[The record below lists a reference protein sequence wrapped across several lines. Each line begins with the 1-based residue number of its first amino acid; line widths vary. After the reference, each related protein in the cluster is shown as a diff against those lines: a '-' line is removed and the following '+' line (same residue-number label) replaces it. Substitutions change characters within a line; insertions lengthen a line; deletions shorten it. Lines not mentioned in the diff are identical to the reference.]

1 MLRHLYIRLKAIAL
15 SQARSTTCGCICPRS
30 KRKIDQR
37 GTAAL
42 GFKKSEHYE
51 KLPKDI
57 NMRFVPFP
65 LPATMDTLRDRL
77 IVISWA
83 NMTGILISSKEIA
96 DHFSDYFDSMW
107 KMARR

>member
-1 MLRHLYIRLKAIAL
+1 MHL
-15 SQARSTTCGCICPRS
+15 SQ
-30 KRKIDQR
+30 KQKKIDQR
-37 GTAAL
+37 GIAAL

-57 NMRFVPFP
+57 NIHFVPFP
-65 LPATMDTLRDRL
+65 PPATMDILRDRL
-77 IVISWA
+77 LIISWA

-107 KMARR
+107 KMARREGVCC